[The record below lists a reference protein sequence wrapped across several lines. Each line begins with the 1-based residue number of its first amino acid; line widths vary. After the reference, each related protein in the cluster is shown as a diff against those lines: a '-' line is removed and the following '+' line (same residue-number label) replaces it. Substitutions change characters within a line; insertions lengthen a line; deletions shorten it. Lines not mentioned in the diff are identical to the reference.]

1 MHTGVKDPCWFQS
14 GNVGGV
20 DLVDILVTH
29 VAGII
34 AVVSP
39 VQVFLLVVLCCAPG
53 YGNAY
58 REQRNC
64 QHPNQC
70 TAIPATYSGAQFFP
84 NKAHSCHRFPRTL
97 SSGRSSKNGKVVPGA
112 KKRRIPYV
120 SRHTWW
126 RLRRI
131 WINCEGDCAF
141 Y

>member
-1 MHTGVKDPCWFQS
+1 GSVLIMHTGVKDPCWFQS

-39 VQVFLLVVLCCAPG
+39 VQVFLLVLLCCAPG

-70 TAIPATYSGAQFFP
+70 TAIPATYSGAHFSP
-84 NKAHSCHRFPRTL
+84 SKAHSRHRFPRTL
-97 SSGRSSKNGKVVPGA
+97 SRGRSSRVESRSRREETKDPLRLQAQVVA
-112 KKRRIPYV
+112 
-120 SRHTWW
+120 S
-126 RLRRI
+126 
-131 WINCEGDCAF
+131 A
-141 Y
+141 